1 MSKLKDSLDRGLH
14 KLSTLTT
21 ENDRVRAR
29 ITKTR
34 MERNDMARSLK
45 AMKGELARTRKRLGD
60 ATIDV
65 NTQNRVS
72 QRARQLTQALK
83 AEVETEREE
92 SYRLVG
98 EIKGSLEHESRVQQ
112 KASTGSIYGTS
123 NMSSTILSN
132 GGILADGEADFSETT
147 LQCRIL
153 KLALFNAIQRRHIQ
167 QHLAKQEVIEGAF
180 RVIKQTTGI
189 SDVGEITRIF
199 VEVEKD
205 NYSLLKYMNE
215 VQQQILHLIQDNR
228 ALERSL
234 GRRQHRRRRTDIP
247 SDTKASRRALVLLAS
262 EISRSRQ
269 AVNDG
274 NIRGH
279 ILSDLITYRIQPKA
293 IQVLEQLRNLT
304 RLIVLTSL
312 NDDGTAPA
320 RTIFDVLEEI
330 NEASGGQRLRYGWNH
345 AISTS
350 SISPSICPG
359 DEVMANDG
367 PEWWR
372 PASSTG
378 LTPVEGGPRRA
389 PLLRRMS
396 TAQVISSSSS
406 SRLLPPPRGKGVGV
420 PAELPSAARVNADSD
435 EEDPFVA
442 QDHPLTQEQ
451 LRRHVVETATA
462 RKNGI
467 ARGWSLDVPH
477 GKSRDK
483 GATTRPA
490 VAAVSPRRRRRLAPV
505 KRSST
510 HGGTVHTEGAP
521 PDRQVL
527 SERPKGRHGRRIH
540 YRRLKTVEPE
550 TLEVGALAPASE
562 EMVGDETDPPIA
574 SEEQEQLADVSHE
587 EHRSPKERAVAAL
600 LAAYR
605 AGELQ
610 PIAQRF
616 ASVKAS
622 STEPPVDPFTKHYSD
637 SSSFES
643 SSDEEETFG

>member
-21 ENDRVRAR
+21 ENDRVKER

-45 AMKGELARTRKRLGD
+45 AMKGELARTRKRLGN

-83 AEVETEREE
+83 TEVETEREE

-112 KASTGSIYGTS
+112 KASTGSIYGAW
-123 NMSSTILSN
+123 NMSSSILSS

-215 VQQQILHLIQDNR
+215 VQQQILHLIQDNK
-228 ALERSL
+228 ALKRSL
-234 GRRQHRRRRTDIP
+234 GRLHRRRRTDIP
-247 SDTKASRRALVLLAS
+247 SDTKPSRRLLLHLS
-262 EISRSRQ
+262 EYLPS
-269 AVNDG
+269 NC
-274 NIRGH
+274 
-279 ILSDLITYRIQPKA
+279 P
-293 IQVLEQLRNLT
+293 LRKPLH
-304 RLIVLTSL
+304 V
-312 NDDGTAPA
+312 GT
-320 RTIFDVLEEI
+320 E
-330 NEASGGQRLRYGWNH
+330 GG
-345 AISTS
+345 
-350 SISPSICPG
+350 
-359 DEVMANDG
+359 EVMANDG

-372 PASSTG
+372 PASSAG
-378 LTPVEGGPRRA
+378 LTPVEGGPRRV

-396 TAQVISSSSS
+396 TAQMISSSS
-406 SRLLPPPRGKGVGV
+406 SRLLPPPRAKGVGV

-435 EEDPFVA
+435 GEDPFVA

-467 ARGWSLDVPH
+467 ATARGWSFDVPH
-477 GKSRDK
+477 AKSRDK

-490 VAAVSPRRRRRLAPV
+490 VSSRRRRSLAPV

-521 PDRQVL
+521 PPDRQVL
-527 SERPKGRHGRRIH
+527 PERPKGRHGRRRH
-540 YRRLKTVEPE
+540 YRRFKTVEPDA
-550 TLEVGALAPASE
+550 LEVGASAPTSE
-562 EMVGDETDPPIA
+562 EIVGDETDPPIA
-574 SEEQEQLADVSHE
+574 SEEQGQPADVFHE

-622 STEPPVDPFTKHYSD
+622 STEPPVDPFTEHYSD

-643 SSDEEETFG
+643 SSDEDGTFG

>member
-1 MSKLKDSLDRGLH
+1 
-14 KLSTLTT
+14 
-21 ENDRVRAR
+21 
-29 ITKTR
+29 
-34 MERNDMARSLK
+34 MARSLK

-60 ATIDV
+60 AAIDV
-65 NTQNRVS
+65 DTQNRVS
-72 QRARQLTQALK
+72 QRARQLTQVLK
-83 AEVETEREE
+83 AEVETQREE

-98 EIKGSLEHESRVQQ
+98 EIKGSLEHESRVQH
-112 KASTGSIYGTS
+112 KAHTSSIYGTS
-123 NMSSTILSN
+123 NTSSSILSS
-132 GGILADGEADFSETT
+132 GGILADGEAHYSEST

-189 SDVGEITRIF
+189 SDVEEITRIF
-199 VEVEKD
+199 VELEKD

-215 VQQQILHLIQDNR
+215 VQEQILHLVQDNK

-234 GRRQHRRRRTDIP
+234 GRQHRRRRTDIP
-247 SDTKASRRALVLLAS
+247 SDTKASRRAVVLLAS

-293 IQVLEQLRNLT
+293 IEVLEQLRNLA
-304 RLIVLTSL
+304 RLTILTSL
-312 NDDGTAPA
+312 NDGGRAPD
-320 RTIFDVLEEI
+320 RTIFGVLEEI

-345 AISTS
+345 AISS
-350 SISPSICPG
+350 YSISPSICQG
-359 DEVMANDG
+359 GEVMANDG

-378 LTPVEGGPRRA
+378 LTPVEGPRRL

-396 TAQVISSSSS
+396 TAQVSG

-435 EEDPFVA
+435 GEDPFVA

-467 ARGWSLDVPH
+467 ARGWSFDVPH
-477 GKSRDK
+477 GKSREK
-483 GATTRPA
+483 GVTTRPA
-490 VAAVSPRRRRRLAPV
+490 AAAVSPRRRRSLAPV

-510 HGGTVHTEGAP
+510 HGGAIHTEGC
-521 PDRQVL
+521 RQVL
-527 SERPKGRHGRRIH
+527 PERPKGRHGRRRH
-540 YRRLKTVEPE
+540 YRRFKTVEHE
-550 TLEVGALAPASE
+550 ALEVGVSAPASE
-562 EMVGDETDPPIA
+562 EIVGDKPDPPIA
-574 SEEQEQLADVSHE
+574 SEEQEQVADVSHE

-637 SSSFES
+637 SSSFEA
-643 SSDEEETFG
+643 SSDEDETFV